1 MNPKYQRIADRIKDL
16 IAEGYSVA
24 ALETPSEHVG
34 PYIKEKVPL
43 HTWLVK
49 VENILSTVFGSKSA
63 HYRQAKNVLDKGPE
77 HSYEVNTIVG
87 VLSGALSDLED
98 GFLVGQEH
106 LIAGVILDS
115 VLEQAQY
122 LLKTGFKDPAAILC
136 RVVVE
141 DALQR
146 LCIEEGLSSS
156 GKAASLN
163 DALKTQERYTKPQWR
178 LIQSW
183 LDIGNSAAHGS
194 FSDFTDDNVKQM
206 ISDVERFIAQ
216 ELGS

>member
-16 IAEGYSVA
+16 IAEGNSVA
-24 ALETPSEHVG
+24 ALERPSEYVG
-34 PYIKEKVPL
+34 PYIQEKVPL
-43 HTWLVK
+43 HAWLVK
-49 VENILSTVFGSKSA
+49 VENIISTVFGTKSA
-63 HYRQAKNVLDKGPE
+63 HYIQAKKVLDKSPG
-77 HSYEVNTIVG
+77 HSYEVHEIVG
-87 VLSGALSDLED
+87 ILTGALSDLED
-98 GFLVGQEH
+98 GFLVGQEY

-146 LCIEEGLSSS
+146 LCVEEGLSSS

-163 DALKTQERYTKPQWR
+163 DALKAQGRYTKPQWR

-183 LDIGNSAAHGS
+183 LDIGNSAAHGK
-194 FSDFTDDNVKQM
+194 FNEFTDDDVKQM
-206 ISDVERFIAQ
+206 TSDVERFVAQ
-216 ELGS
+216 ELSS